1 MLWSSDRDENEVKVL
16 RQQFDDMCCQL
27 IRLLVDAGA
36 SRSERPPSESVER
49 ELTLV
54 ETMFACGASCSVV
67 RCLLSHPEPR
77 TETTV
82 RRYWATDD
90 VASMLHAADNDGFTT
105 LHRAYLTQML
115 SLEPNPGYLTELL
128 MAGADPSALNAA
140 GDTPDRS
147 SADHPA
153 VLERFANGYHQ
164 YGAPAADRLLVC
176 TAKFV

>member
-1 MLWSSDRDENEVKVL
+1 MLN
-16 RQQFDDMCCQL
+16 
-27 IRLLVDAGA
+27 
-36 SRSERPPSESVER
+36 
-49 ELTLV
+49 
-54 ETMFACGASCSVV
+54 VV
-67 RCLLSHPEPR
+67 
-77 TETTV
+77 
-82 RRYWATDD
+82 
-90 VASMLHAADNDGFTT
+90 DNDGFTT

-115 SLEPNPGYLTELL
+115 SLEPNPGCLTELL
-128 MAGADPSALNAA
+128 MAGADLSTLNAA